1 MPRRSLLAAALERQW
16 WQPRPNL
23 AMRML
28 QPLAWL
34 FAGVAALH
42 RHWACGARAPA
53 VPGKPVLVVGNL
65 VVGGAGKTPTVIA
78 LIEWLRREGWHPGVV
93 SRGHGRDGDGIV
105 DVTAA
110 LPAEQTG
117 DEPLLIHLRT
127 GAPVVVGRDRVT
139 AARALCRQHPA
150 VDIIVSDDGLQHHR
164 LARDVELVVFDGR
177 GAGNGLT
184 LPAGPLRQGLP
195 NRLPPRMLV
204 LYNAERPSTRLPGEV
219 ARRALSGALP
229 LDAWW
234 QGRQEDRRPLREF
247 RGVPLLAAAGTG
259 DPERFFRM
267 LEQEGLL
274 IERLPLPD
282 HARYDTLPWPT
293 TTADVVVTEKDAVK
307 LHPNALGATRV
318 WVVALD
324 FALPRACA
332 QALRERLPAPP
343 PSPHSSTLAT
353 PR

>member
-1 MPRRSLLAAALERQW
+1 
-16 WQPRPNL
+16 
-23 AMRML
+23 
-28 QPLAWL
+28 
-34 FAGVAALH
+34 
-42 RHWACGARAPA
+42 
-53 VPGKPVLVVGNL
+53 
-65 VVGGAGKTPTVIA
+65 
-78 LIEWLRREGWHPGVV
+78 
-93 SRGHGRDGDGIV
+93 
-105 DVTAA
+105 
-110 LPAEQTG
+110 
-117 DEPLLIHLRT
+117 
-127 GAPVVVGRDRVT
+127 
-139 AARALCRQHPA
+139 
-150 VDIIVSDDGLQHHR
+150 
-164 LARDVELVVFDGR
+164 VELVVFDGR

-324 FALPRACA
+324 FALPRACT